1 MTDKPTIQQ
10 VMDDLVD
17 YLETLPYAEE
27 HIQIWAESQIT
38 IACKE
43 GTLVLSAAVQPSDLV

>member
-1 MTDKPTIQQ
+1 MIDKPTIQQ
-10 VMDDLVD
+10 FMDDLVD

-38 IACKE
+38 ITCKE
-43 GTLVLSAAVQPSDLV
+43 GTLVLSAAVQPSGLV